1 MKFLCL
7 PGGYCSANGFKAQ
20 IAPCFNSL
28 TSSGDVDFQYIQG
41 EVEVH
46 PAPDFL
52 GFFGPPPHYSFLN
65 ADGQNGRVLM
75 NMRDFPKRD
84 TPEEALRAAIDV
96 SGDPTYS
103 CIKDVMQR
111 LIGILDDDDEFEG
124 LIGYSEGASVA
135 ASLLMEEQRRAELG
149 RKPRI
154 KCAVLFSGWPP
165 VHPTTGKL
173 VVADDFDTEPITIP
187 TCHVIGASDPFL
199 DGSMTLY
206 NMCDPDTA
214 DLFDHGGG
222 HVLPRAKKNVD
233 ELASVI
239 HEMINSVA

>member
-1 MKFLCL
+1 M
-7 PGGYCSANGFKAQ
+7 
-20 IAPCFNSL
+20 
-28 TSSGDVDFQYIQG
+28 
-41 EVEVH
+41 H
-46 PAPDFL
+46 PATDFL

-65 ADGQNGRVLM
+65 ADGQNGGVLM

-135 ASLLMEEQRRAELG
+135 ASLLMEEQRRAQLG

-199 DGSMTLY
+199 DGSMALY